1 MSFKH
6 EDRNV
11 RSKLRKGFSM
21 TAQLLQPRRSFAQW
35 FGDALKRSYGD
46 APDKV
51 IARKIGRT
59 PRAVRNW
66 RDGLNGC
73 DGETLLALMADN
85 EQFLEDVLREVR
97 RFDLAD
103 ATRRAEI
110 AKKLDAAVA
119 AIKDHVGNGR

>member
-1 MSFKH
+1 MSFGSKH
-6 EDRNV
+6 RKL
-11 RSKLRKGFSM
+11 RSRLRKGSSV
-21 TAQLLQPRRSFAQW
+21 TAQLLEPRRSFAQW

-85 EQFLEDVLREVR
+85 ERFLEDVLREVR

-103 ATRRAEI
+103 ASRRAEI

-119 AIKDHVGNGR
+119 AIKDQVNG